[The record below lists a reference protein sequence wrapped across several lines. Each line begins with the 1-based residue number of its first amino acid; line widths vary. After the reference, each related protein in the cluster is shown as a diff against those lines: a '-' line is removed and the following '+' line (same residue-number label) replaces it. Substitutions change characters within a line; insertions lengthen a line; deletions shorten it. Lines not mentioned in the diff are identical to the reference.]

1 MTTGEQGSKQR
12 IKALVFDAYGTL
24 FNPYTAQTVSE
35 ELFPG
40 RGSELVRLWRA
51 KQLEYTWLRSLMGR
65 YSDFWEVTRAA
76 LEFSC
81 RALNL
86 SCTSSIYERL
96 MQTYLEI
103 EPYPEIRQ
111 ALQEL
116 SSDYPLAILS
126 NGTPEM
132 LQAAVKSSK
141 LEGVFSHLLSV
152 DEVKIFKTSPRV
164 YQLAPEKIGVG
175 RGEIAFVSSNY
186 WDAVGAKAFGFW
198 TCWVNRSNA
207 PPEELGLSPD
217 ATVSSIS
224 DLAKVLP
231 H

>member
-1 MTTGEQGSKQR
+1 MRRQWALRFAIIIGILEGAEGFAQAPQASGAILSQRTAMTNEEQSPQR
-12 IKALVFDAYGTL
+12 KIKALVFDAYGTL
-24 FNPYTAQTVSE
+24 FNPYTALAVSE

-65 YSDFWEVTRAA
+65 YEDFWQVTRSA

-81 RALNL
+81 KALSL
-86 SCTSSIYERL
+86 SCNSSIYERL

-103 EPYPEIRQ
+103 EPYPEVRQ

-126 NGTPEM
+126 NGTPAM

-141 LEGVFSHLLSV
+141 LEGVFSWKECLKMKFSYAV
-152 DEVKIFKTSPRV
+152 V
-164 YQLAPEKIGVG
+164 QLVPALI
-175 RGEIAFVSSNY
+175 
-186 WDAVGAKAFGFW
+186 
-198 TCWVNRSNA
+198 
-207 PPEELGLSPD
+207 
-217 ATVSSIS
+217 
-224 DLAKVLP
+224 
-231 H
+231 